1 MGAQKEQPSISSKIY
16 WSGAFIAFGVPFLGI
31 EALGL
36 LYGVS
41 PSNSLLLESYR
52 FVILFLHIMGGMVG
66 GFLVTQRSSVGWTQ
80 GGIVTGVMAYVLEQI
95 VHTVLYGWNVIG
107 DNFTMAGLILG
118 SILGAFIADYIEK
131 RMKPEELLGEDANL
145 SSDIS

>member
-1 MGAQKEQPSISSKIY
+1 MGAQEEQQSTSSNIY
-16 WSGAFIAFGVPFLGI
+16 WSGAFIAFGIPFLGI

-41 PSNSLLLESYR
+41 PSNSDLLYNYQY
-52 FVILFLHIMGGMVG
+52 VIIFLHVIGGMIG

-95 VHTVLYGWNVIG
+95 VHTVLYGWGVIG
-107 DNFTMAGLILG
+107 NNFTMAGMILG
-118 SILGAFIADYIEK
+118 SIIGAFIADYLDK
-131 RMKPEELLGEDANL
+131 RMNNEEDTSDEAVD
-145 SSDIS
+145 SSL

>member
-1 MGAQKEQPSISSKIY
+1 MGAQKEQPRISSNVY
-16 WSGAFIAFGVPFLGI
+16 WSGAFIAFGVPFLGL

-36 LYGVS
+36 IYGVT
-41 PSNSLLLESYR
+41 PSNSVLLHSYR
-52 FVILFLHIMGGMVG
+52 FVILFLHVIGGMAG

-80 GGIVTGVMAYVLEQI
+80 GGIVTGVMAYVLERV

-118 SILGAFIADYIEK
+118 SILGAFIADYLEK
-131 RMKPEELLGEDANL
+131 RMNDEEPPETEGASLE
-145 SSDIS
+145 SF

>member
-1 MGAQKEQPSISSKIY
+1 MGAQKEKRISSNVY

-41 PSNSLLLESYR
+41 PSNPVLLESYR
-52 FVILFLHIMGGMVG
+52 TVILFLHIMGGMIG
-66 GFLVTQRSSVGWTQ
+66 GYLVTQKSTIGWTQ
-80 GGIVTGVMAYVLEQI
+80 GGIVTGVMAYVIEQV

-107 DNFTMAGLILG
+107 DNFTMAGMILG
-118 SILGAFIADYIEK
+118 SIVGALISDYLDR
-131 RMKPEELLGEDANL
+131 RMKEEASDDAETSSEL
-145 SSDIS
+145 S